1 MLFIHPP
8 GSSTIEWPRYRAY
21 LEGVR
26 DRIPAEIYKFASDSR
41 YYDLD
46 SPQSLHDSWFISLF
60 ICENRAPSEP
70 TSPELRV
77 SLRLLGR
84 EGDRT
89 IVLEY
94 SGVSFYRAE
103 GTRNTLNYSDTF
115 HGDVYTHEVRVVES
129 NQIEHEILFR
139 SDSVI
144 LIRCATF
151 THREDLAPANL
162 T

>member
-1 MLFIHPP
+1 MQFIHPP
-8 GSSTIEWPRYRAY
+8 GSSSIEWSKYRAY

-41 YYDLD
+41 YFGLD
-46 SPQSLHDSWFISLF
+46 SPQSLHDSWFISLC
-60 ICENRAPSEP
+60 IYENRALSAP
-70 TSPELRV
+70 TNPEVRAY
-77 SLRLLGR
+77 LRLLGR

-94 SGVSFYRAE
+94 SGVSFYHVE

-115 HGDVYTHEVRVVES
+115 HGDLYTHEVRVVES
-129 NQIEHEILFR
+129 SQIEHEILFR

-151 THREDLAPANL
+151 THREEPFPAE
-162 T
+162 